1 MACSW
6 PGTPRRCAWPPGY
19 GWRAST
25 SPSGPGLPR
34 AGAPPRRSRPATP
47 PRAGWPATGAGSRSP
62 SCSPITSGCVT
73 RPTSCSPTGCNG
85 IIPTWPAISSSRC
98 SPSPTRRQRSAWPG
112 SSSAPPAATRSG
124 CGPSRGT
131 AGKRSGR
138 SAERVTPSELPAGV
152 VRGADGDHRVPR
164 RRARAHHRRLGCMP
178 LLHDQ
183 GLRVRLPG
191 RTVRAHHRRRRP
203 LQLRAVLRMRDV
215 LPGVQPRGRHHLGL
229 SRWRRRRGVPE
240 GVTAMTVV
248 VAAMGWSWRQA
259 EVDPLTG
266 AVSADHRGRGPGPSE
281 LAALEHALRLAQ
293 RWDAQVIAA
302 TVGPAGADAMLRDA
316 LAVGAAEAVRVEPP
330 GGAVGPRPADL
341 VGGDQEPAAALA
353 PVLRNRYGV
362 PDLVLC
368 GDRSADRGT
377 GSFPA
382 FLAAALG
389 AAQALGVVRLE
400 PQDGGVLQVHRRLD
414 GGRREVL
421 LVRPPAVV
429 SVEAAGVR
437 LRRAGLPATLA
448 SAQAAI
454 PVAGAQALAGR
465 RVRVLG
471 AHPYRPWPRELP
483 HPSGPALQRVLE
495 LTGAL
500 TERTPPTVLGPL
512 PAAQA
517 ADELLGYLRRH
528 GYLAA
533 GDPG

>member
-1 MACSW
+1 
-6 PGTPRRCAWPPGY
+6 
-19 GWRAST
+19 
-25 SPSGPGLPR
+25 
-34 AGAPPRRSRPATP
+34 
-47 PRAGWPATGAGSRSP
+47 
-62 SCSPITSGCVT
+62 
-73 RPTSCSPTGCNG
+73 
-85 IIPTWPAISSSRC
+85 
-98 SPSPTRRQRSAWPG
+98 
-112 SSSAPPAATRSG
+112 
-124 CGPSRGT
+124 
-131 AGKRSGR
+131 
-138 SAERVTPSELPAGV
+138 
-152 VRGADGDHRVPR
+152 
-164 RRARAHHRRLGCMP
+164 
-178 LLHDQ
+178 
-183 GLRVRLPG
+183 
-191 RTVRAHHRRRRP
+191 
-203 LQLRAVLRMRDV
+203 
-215 LPGVQPRGRHHLGL
+215 
-229 SRWRRRRGVPE
+229 
-240 GVTAMTVV
+240 MTVV

-266 AVSADHRGRGPGPSE
+266 AVSAGHHGRGPGPSE

-293 RWDAQVIAA
+293 RWDARVIAA
-302 TVGPAGADAMLRDA
+302 TVGPAEADAMLREA

-330 GGAVGPRPADL
+330 CGAVGPRPADL

-353 PVLRNRYGV
+353 AVLRNSYGV

-400 PQDGGVLQVHRRLD
+400 PQDGGVLRVHRRLD

-421 LVRPPAVV
+421 VVRPPAVV

-454 PVAGAQALAGR
+454 PVAGAQAPAGR

-483 HPSGPALQRVLE
+483 RPYGPALHRVLE

-500 TERTPPTVLGPL
+500 GERTPPIVLGPL

-517 ADELLGYLRRH
+517 ADELLGYLHRH